1 MCTRGTK
8 WAQSLVPF
16 FFATLLLVA
25 LANDRHGKPKALH
38 ELVGISVDSTK
49 LPFADFAG
57 KVHLNLAK
65 SQSY

>member
-1 MCTRGTK
+1 VHTRDEVG
-8 WAQSLVPF
+8 AVAAAIV
-16 FFATLLLVA
+16 FATLLLVA

-57 KVHLNLAK
+57 KVHLDLAK